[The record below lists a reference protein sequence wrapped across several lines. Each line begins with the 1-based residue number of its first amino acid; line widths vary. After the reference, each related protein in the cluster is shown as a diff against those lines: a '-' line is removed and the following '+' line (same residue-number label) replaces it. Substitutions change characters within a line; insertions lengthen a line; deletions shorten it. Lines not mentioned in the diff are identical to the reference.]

1 MTVTAGTP
9 TTASIFTRR
18 QTPVVASS
26 SSRHTPGPD
35 TDSGR
40 YVCSSSSSTT
50 QQTHSRAGHRLR
62 SSHVLCLR
70 LPDTRS
76 CRTQTPVVTHAPFT
90 CSRHT
95 LGDISRHT
103 CSVLVFQT
111 HAQAGRRIRSLHLF
125 LRAPFTWSR
134 HTLGDISRHT
144 CSVLV
149 FQTHAQAGHR
159 HRSSAGARTVQSCL
173 VGRRRETTRRSSP
186 CCYDFDLHF
195 EHHLRADLDLG
206 RELGWMVLCSA
217 EDCWHSGALIY
228 FRLLY
233 PLCRF
238 VPSDKIVPSKST
250 A

>member
-111 HAQAGRRIRSLHLF
+111 HAQAG
-125 LRAPFTWSR
+125 
-134 HTLGDISRHT
+134 
-144 CSVLV
+144 
-149 FQTHAQAGHR
+149 HR

-217 EDCWHSGALIY
+217 EDC
-228 FRLLY
+228 
-233 PLCRF
+233 
-238 VPSDKIVPSKST
+238 
-250 A
+250 